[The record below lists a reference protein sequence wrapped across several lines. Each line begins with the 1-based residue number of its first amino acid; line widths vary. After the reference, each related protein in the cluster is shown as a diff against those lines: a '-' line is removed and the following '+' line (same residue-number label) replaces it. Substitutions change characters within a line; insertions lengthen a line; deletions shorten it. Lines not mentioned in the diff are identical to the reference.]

1 MGSINFGFT
10 IGFTSPLV
18 PFFLK
23 YWNTPEI
30 QTTFFNAILS
40 VVAMVG
46 PYIATFMLKYLGR
59 RPVFCILQFFSGVI
73 YLLMLTANQTHFW
86 ILILMRALMGLA
98 IGGIASTG
106 PTMLVEVAPEGLS
119 GFFGNLAQTG
129 ICTGCIIVYLAGNWT
144 ANVDKQAYKWWII
157 PIITAA
163 FNFLSCL
170 LIWICPETGHH
181 AMIADHEEIGAT
193 KESLCQKKYLGKLF
207 VGVMLMIIQQ
217 FSGINA
223 IVTNLDDNLRT
234 SKVPMDSGIASAISM
249 FMMVIAVFIG
259 GMLIDKLGRKLLF
272 TASCLECGITLIVYA
287 CCYNYDWPSW
297 IALICICLYL
307 FLFGVALGPVP
318 WYCIP
323 ELFPANL
330 RSLGNSIV
338 STTNQLFTF
347 VVIFI
352 FPIMTGKK
360 NPDTGKF
367 SGGMGYMA
375 GS

>member
-1 MGSINFGFT
+1 
-10 IGFTSPLV
+10 
-18 PFFLK
+18 
-23 YWNTPEI
+23 
-30 QTTFFNAILS
+30 
-40 VVAMVG
+40 
-46 PYIATFMLKYLGR
+46 
-59 RPVFCILQFFSGVI
+59 
-73 YLLMLTANQTHFW
+73 
-86 ILILMRALMGLA
+86 
-98 IGGIASTG
+98 
-106 PTMLVEVAPEGLS
+106 
-119 GFFGNLAQTG
+119 
-129 ICTGCIIVYLAGNWT
+129 
-144 ANVDKQAYKWWII
+144 
-157 PIITAA
+157 
-163 FNFLSCL
+163 
-170 LIWICPETGHH
+170 
-181 AMIADHEEIGAT
+181 
-193 KESLCQKKYLGKLF
+193 
-207 VGVMLMIIQQ
+207 
-217 FSGINA
+217 
-223 IVTNLDDNLRT
+223 
-234 SKVPMDSGIASAISM
+234 
-249 FMMVIAVFIG
+249 MVIAVFIG

-272 TASCLECGITLIVYA
+272 TASCLGCGITLIVYA

-375 GS
+375 TCLLFASFSILGGLFGWFMITEPVKDMSSSILESNNQYQ